1 MGLRSLAIG
10 VALSLFLVGVLLKV
24 MGVSVIDHASFAA
37 MERDLRSS
45 EQLIPARRGNILD
58 CMGRVLAADRP
69 SFDVIAVPALLPI
82 MESTY
87 EDFRYLREW
96 AGGVPEERLKEVL
109 ENHKARLAGEETVK
123 KIAGLAGLLPED
135 VAGRLVQVLRSAAR
149 QGNPYA
155 RLTLIADLPFPTW
168 EVMKVQMEGAASSI
182 KGIECVVGRRREYPY
197 GRTAGHV
204 IGYVRE
210 MNQEDFDSLR
220 NHGVILSV
228 PDDQKM
234 KLVELLQEAD
244 PQVLRLVK
252 SAVGGL
258 PGDFSNIDDFIAELA
273 ANEDLDLDLLGQVG
287 ELMRV
292 IRRDYIVRGISVG
305 ERSWL
310 KQHPYLVDSRIGAAG
325 VEARYNRML
334 SGVHGYQLVERTL
347 WEKQKG
353 ATEWRRYIEESEPI
367 GGSDLKLTIDIEV
380 QRMVEKAISSFDRP
394 AAAVVM
400 KLDGSVLAL
409 ASNPVFSPADFADGK
424 TADIEAYLTSPAKPM
439 ISRAYQEQFPMGSVI
454 KVIDAT
460 AGLVNGTLTPS
471 TVYTCEGTMLFED
484 KAYTCTGTHGEIALQ
499 AALAHSCNIY
509 FFRNALA
516 TGPGAFFD
524 MAHAFGLGAE
534 TGIDIPSEAP
544 GIFPE
549 RSDDGL
555 YHVPDRELLF
565 VSIGQGPMAVTP
577 LQAARIMAAIPSK
590 GRLSRPFVAGHRE
603 TRFTN
608 IANVSPDVFSV
619 IEKGMT
625 ACVHLP
631 GGTAYEAFNE
641 GRGGTPFCQEFPYIL
656 VAGKT
661 GTAQHSTKRAGYMLD
676 HSWFAGYAPV
686 GAPEIAFAVIIEGA
700 GHGGGA
706 AAWSAA
712 EFLSGYFR
720 YTRKGAGR

>member
-1 MGLRSLAIG
+1 MT
-10 VALSLFLVGVLLKV
+10 
-24 MGVSVIDHASFAA
+24 VSVVDHNRFAA

-45 EQLIPARRGNILD
+45 EQLIPARRGDILD
-58 CMGRVLAADRP
+58 CVGRVLATDRP

-82 MESTY
+82 TESTY

-109 ENHKARLAGEETVK
+109 ENHKARLTGEETIK
-123 KIAGLAGLLPED
+123 RIAGLTALTPED
-135 VAGRLVQVLRSAAR
+135 VAGRLVQVLRSAAH

-168 EVMKVQMEGAASSI
+168 EVMKVQMEGAASSVR
-182 KGIECVVGRRREYPY
+182 GIECVVGRRREYPY
-197 GRTAGHV
+197 GRTAGHIV
-204 IGYVRE
+204 GYVRE
-210 MNQEDFDSLR
+210 MSQADLESLK

-228 PDDQKM
+228 HDEFKV
-234 KLVELLQEAD
+234 KLVELLQDAD
-244 PQVLRLVK
+244 PQVLKQVK
-252 SAVGGL
+252 AAAGGL
-258 PGDFSNIDDFIAELA
+258 PGDFSNIDDFIATLA
-273 ANEDLDLDLLGQVG
+273 ANEDLDLGFLGPVG
-287 ELMRV
+287 EFLQV
-292 IRRDYIVRGISVG
+292 VRRDCIVRGISAG
-305 ERSWL
+305 EQLWL
-310 KQHPYLVDSRIGAAG
+310 KKHPYLVDSRIGAAG

-347 WEKQKG
+347 WDKEKG
-353 ATEWRRYIEESEPI
+353 EGEWRRYIEESEPVS
-367 GGSDLKLTIDIEV
+367 GSDLKLTIDIEV

-409 ASNPVFSPADFADGK
+409 ASNPVFDPGDFADGK
-424 TADIEAYLTSPAKPM
+424 TGDIETYLTSPAKPM

-460 AGLVNGTLTPS
+460 AGLMNGTLTPS
-471 TVYTCEGTMLFED
+471 TVYTCEGTMLFEG
-484 KAYTCTGTHGEIALQ
+484 KEYTCTGSHGEIALQ

-516 TGPGAFFD
+516 TGRDAFFD
-524 MAHAFGLGAE
+524 MAHAFGLGTA
-534 TGIDIPSEAP
+534 TGIDLPSEAP

-549 RSDDGL
+549 RSDDGS

-577 LQAARIMAAIPSK
+577 LQAARVMAAIASR

-603 TRFTN
+603 AQFTS
-608 IANVSPDVFSV
+608 IANVNPEVFST

-625 ACVHLP
+625 AAVHLP

-641 GRGGTPFCQEFPYIL
+641 RRGGGPAFCEEFPYIL
-656 VAGKT
+656 IAGKT

-676 HSWFAGYAPV
+676 HSWFAGYAPA

-706 AAWSAA
+706 AAWSAS
-712 EFLSGYFR
+712 EFLADYFR
-720 YTRKGAGR
+720 YTRKGAGK